1 MRSERQRQPEEQDR
15 SGQNELAGG
24 TLVRDEAHRAATVF
38 YRSSETS
45 VYVGEIFS
53 SPAAAALSM
62 LSAEGRL
69 DFEVERELGKG
80 GMGEVYLVR
89 SRSSGQRFAVKRAK
103 VRDATGRR
111 ALVDELQTW
120 IDLPEHPHLVPC
132 RFFQTVGDDV
142 LIFAEYLEGGSLADW
157 IRGGKLTDLVQMLD
171 LARHIAWGL
180 YAIHRVGLV
189 HQDIKPGNILLT
201 PDGRIAKVA
210 DFGLARARSVGG
222 GTVGGGM
229 AASLLASLGGM
240 TPVYCSPEQASGQ
253 RLSWRTDVWSWGLTV
268 LEMFQ
273 GEVAWRAGPE
283 APQALKNYR
292 ARGPTDP
299 RLPAMPTDLYGLLR
313 RCFSEEPNER
323 PEGMIEVSRCV
334 GWIRGIAERVRSGV
348 QTATD
353 GSFGGSR
360 IPAEFDATRELAK
373 ARPDNRREIYGQ
385 ELDPRGCLVAALAE
399 DGRDPAEVDAL
410 LPITPTTSRG
420 QAITDLATYQQA
432 LVIYSRLVAS
442 GRHDLM
448 PILAK
453 LCTDEAV
460 AHMTLGD
467 FSAADLMCDRALAH
481 CAAFSGM
488 EDKETRTAIGLRQII
503 KEIRAH
509 IQSGYWTG
517 LTSGYLTEAYISRL
531 RRI

>member
-1 MRSERQRQPEEQDR
+1 
-15 SGQNELAGG
+15 
-24 TLVRDEAHRAATVF
+24 
-38 YRSSETS
+38 
-45 VYVGEIFS
+45 
-53 SPAAAALSM
+53 
-62 LSAEGRL
+62 
-69 DFEVERELGKG
+69 
-80 GMGEVYLVR
+80 
-89 SRSSGQRFAVKRAK
+89 
-103 VRDATGRR
+103 
-111 ALVDELQTW
+111 
-120 IDLPEHPHLVPC
+120 
-132 RFFQTVGDDV
+132 
-142 LIFAEYLEGGSLADW
+142 
-157 IRGGKLTDLVQMLD
+157 
-171 LARHIAWGL
+171 
-180 YAIHRVGLV
+180 
-189 HQDIKPGNILLT
+189 
-201 PDGRIAKVA
+201 
-210 DFGLARARSVGG
+210 
-222 GTVGGGM
+222 
-229 AASLLASLGGM
+229 
-240 TPVYCSPEQASGQ
+240 
-253 RLSWRTDVWSWGLTV
+253 
-268 LEMFQ
+268 
-273 GEVAWRAGPE
+273 
-283 APQALKNYR
+283 
-292 ARGPTDP
+292 
-299 RLPAMPTDLYGLLR
+299 
-313 RCFSEEPNER
+313 
-323 PEGMIEVSRCV
+323 MIEVSRCV

-453 LCTDEAV
+453 LCTEEAV